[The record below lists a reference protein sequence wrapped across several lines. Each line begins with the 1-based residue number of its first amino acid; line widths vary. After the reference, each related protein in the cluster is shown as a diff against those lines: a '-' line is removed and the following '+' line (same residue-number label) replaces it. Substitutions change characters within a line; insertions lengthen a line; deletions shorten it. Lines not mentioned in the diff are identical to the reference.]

1 MALGRVRVVAH
12 SRSSQVKFSSFAR
25 YHLNAIKKKTVVKA
39 L

>member
-12 SRSSQVKFSSFAR
+12 SRSSEVKFSSFAR
-25 YHLNAIKKKTVVKA
+25 YHLNSIKKTVVKA